1 MRLSRPVFPP
11 AMCYNADMTKFRIF
25 ATYLLALAVGAALGL
40 TVAYALQQGLAGPV
54 SLGPLTNSAID
65 SLPPEFDRLGEAW
78 DFLQR
83 EHIEREGLDAG
94 QLSDGAIR
102 GMMQAMDDPYASFL
116 NVQQFELESEEVR
129 GFFGGIGAQV
139 GMREGRLTIIAPLPD
154 TPAEQAG
161 IRPGDVILEI
171 DGESASGLTL
181 QEAVSRI
188 RGEQGTTV
196 ELLVLHLNRPE
207 PAVIAITRG
216 VIPLETVR
224 FAMRPD
230 GIGHLQISSFANNTN
245 EQVTAALQEFRA
257 ANGVG
262 LIVDLRN
269 NPGGLLRAVV
279 DVTSQFLGEG
289 LVAYEL
295 NGQGERRDWKA
306 TGEGAARDIPMVVL
320 VNQFSASASEV
331 FAGAII
337 DHNRAPVIGVT
348 SFGKGSVNTMR
359 GLSDGS
365 GIFFTIARWYTPKGT
380 LIEGAGINP
389 TFTVEAP
396 PDAATDVQ
404 LERAL
409 EYLQQRLVGA
419 TAAGR
424 PFYAQGG

>member
-1 MRLSRPVFPP
+1 MIRL
-11 AMCYNADMTKFRIF
+11 RIF

-40 TVAYALQQGLAGPV
+40 TVAYALQQGWAGRV
-54 SLGPLTNSAID
+54 SWGPLTTMTGGN
-65 SLPPEFDRLGEAW
+65 LPPEFDRLGEAW

-83 EHIEREGLDAG
+83 EHIDREGIDAA

-102 GMMQAMDDPYASFL
+102 GMMQALEDPYASFL
-116 NVQQFELESEEVR
+116 NTQQFELESEEVR

-181 QEAVSRI
+181 LEAVSRI

-196 ELLVLHLNRPE
+196 ELLVLHLNQPE
-207 PAVIAITRG
+207 PAVLAITRG

-230 GIGHLQISSFANNTN
+230 GIGHLQISSFANNTD

-295 NGQGERRDWKA
+295 NGQGERRDWNA
-306 TGEGAARDIPMVVL
+306 TGDGPARDIPMVVL

-389 TFTVEAP
+389 TFTVAVP
-396 PDAATDVQ
+396 PDSATDVQ
-404 LERAL
+404 LERAI
-409 EYLQQRLVGA
+409 EYLQQRR
-419 TAAGR
+419 AAL
-424 PFYAQGG
+424 PPASQPSYNSGG

>member
-1 MRLSRPVFPP
+1 MNKL
-11 AMCYNADMTKFRIF
+11 RIF
-25 ATYLLALAVGAALGL
+25 GTYLLTLAVGAALGL
-40 TVAYALQQGLAGPV
+40 AVAYALQLGLVGGV
-54 SLGPLTNSAID
+54 NLGPWSPSAVRN
-65 SLPPEFDRLGEAW
+65 LPPEFDRLGEAW
-78 DFLQR
+78 DFLQQ
-83 EHIEREGLDAG
+83 EHIDRELLDAG
-94 QLSDGAIR
+94 QVSDGAIR
-102 GMMQAMDDPYASFL
+102 GMMQALEDPYASFL

-161 IRPGDVILEI
+161 IMPGDVILEI

-196 ELLVLHLNRPE
+196 ELLVLHLNEPE

-245 EQVTAALQEFRA
+245 EQVTTALQEFRE
-257 ANGVG
+257 ANGIG

-279 DVTSQFLGEG
+279 DVTSQFLEDG

-295 NGQGERRDWKA
+295 NGQGERRDWEVTA
-306 TGEGAARDIPMVVL
+306 DGQGRDIPMVVL

-337 DHNRAPVIGVT
+337 DHQRAPVIGVT

-365 GIFFTIARWYTPKGT
+365 GIFFTIARWYTPNGT

-389 TFTVEAP
+389 TFTVDIP

-404 LERAL
+404 LERAI
-409 EYLQQRLVGA
+409 EYLQQRRAGA
-419 TAAGR
+419 NPASRSA
-424 PFYAQGG
+424 YAQGG

>member
-1 MRLSRPVFPP
+1 
-11 AMCYNADMTKFRIF
+11 MTKLRILG
-25 ATYLLALAVGAALGL
+25 TYLLTLAVGAALGL
-40 TVAYALQQGLAGPV
+40 AVAYAWQQGLVGGV
-54 SLGPLTNSAID
+54 NLGPWSPSAVRN
-65 SLPPEFDRLGEAW
+65 LPPEFDRLGEAW
-78 DFLQR
+78 DFLQQ
-83 EHIEREGLDAG
+83 EHIDRELLDAG
-94 QLSDGAIR
+94 QVSDGAIR
-102 GMMQAMDDPYASFL
+102 GMMQALEDPYASFL

-161 IRPGDVILEI
+161 IMPGDVILEI

-196 ELLVLHLNRPE
+196 KLLVLHLNQPE

-245 EQVTAALQEFRA
+245 EQVTTALQEFRE
-257 ANGVG
+257 ANGIG

-279 DVTSQFLGEG
+279 DVTSQFLEDG

-295 NGQGERRDWKA
+295 NGQGERRDWEVTA
-306 TGEGAARDIPMVVL
+306 DGQGRDIPMVVL

-337 DHNRAPVIGVT
+337 DHQRAPVIGVT

-365 GIFFTIARWYTPKGT
+365 GIFFTIARWYTPNGT

-389 TFTVEAP
+389 TFTVDIP

-404 LERAL
+404 LERAI
-409 EYLQQRLVGA
+409 EYLQQRR
-419 TAAGR
+419 AGTVPASR
-424 PFYAQGG
+424 SADAQGG